1 MDFAPTDDQRM
12 IADAVS
18 SLLADRHDFETRRR
32 RLAGGATHDAD
43 LWSEL
48 AALGVLG
55 AEIDEAHGG
64 SGGGFADLAAVLEPC
79 GGALVNEPLIPAVV
93 LAGGL
98 LQAAGAPDQKAR
110 LLGAVARGDL
120 IVAVAH
126 AERRARDTLA
136 WVETTARRHG
146 DGWRLDGAKA
156 VVMGGDAAGL
166 FIVSARTAGAAE
178 DAGGISLF
186 LVPADTPGLGVR
198 PYPVY
203 DGSGAADLE
212 LDDVDVPVDAL
223 LGAEGEG
230 LSLIEHAWDRG
241 AAAVCVEAVG
251 AMTALRDLTL
261 DYIRT
266 REQFGQP
273 IGRFQA
279 LQHRAVDMHMSVEL
293 ARSMALLAVSAAD
306 EPDPAERARQV
317 SAAKH
322 AISVACREVG
332 QSAVQLHGGI
342 ALTDEYAAGHYF
354 KRLTMIERLFGDADH
369 HLQRYA
375 VGME

>member
-18 SLLADRHDFETRRR
+18 ALLADRHDFETRRR
-32 RLAGGATHDAD
+32 RLASGATRDPA

-48 AALGVLG
+48 AGLGVLG

-64 SGGGFADLAAVLEPC
+64 SGGGFADLAAALEPC
-79 GGALVNEPLIPAVV
+79 GAALVNEPLVASVV

-98 LQAAGAPDQKAR
+98 LQAAGTPAQKDR
-110 LLGAVARGDL
+110 WLTAVAGGDV
-120 IVAVAH
+120 IAAVAH
-126 AERRARDTLA
+126 SERRARDSLA
-136 WVETTARRHG
+136 WVETAAERRG
-146 DGWRLDGAKA
+146 DGWLLNGAKA
-156 VVMGGDAAGL
+156 VVMGGDAADL
-166 FIVSARTAGAAE
+166 FIVSARTTGAPG
-178 DAGGISLF
+178 DAHGISLF
-186 LVPADTPGLGVR
+186 LVPADTPGLRVR
-198 PYPVY
+198 GYPVY
-203 DGSGAADLE
+203 DGAGAADLT
-212 LDDVDVPVDAL
+212 LDDVVVADDAL
-223 LGAEGEG
+223 LGAEGRG
-230 LSLIEHAWDRG
+230 LPLIEQAWDRG
-241 AAAVCVEAVG
+241 AAAVCVEAVA
-251 AMTALRDLTL
+251 AMTALRELTL

-293 ARSMALLAVSAAD
+293 ARSMALLAVSAVD
-306 EPDPAERARQV
+306 ETDAAVRSRQI

-322 AISVACREVG
+322 AISVACRDVG

-375 VGME
+375 TAME